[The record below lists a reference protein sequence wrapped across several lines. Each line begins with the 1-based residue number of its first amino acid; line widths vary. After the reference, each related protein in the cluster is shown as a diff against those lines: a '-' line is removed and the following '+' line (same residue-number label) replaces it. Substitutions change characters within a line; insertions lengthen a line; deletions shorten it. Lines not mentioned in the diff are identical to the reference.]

1 MQIRHVTMWTMF
13 TCSLSLINSIKP
25 EHLGGRSLAYQGID
39 NTLSAGGVLP

>member
-13 TCSLSLINSIKP
+13 TCSIKP